1 MKLAMLGLLD
11 PTFKENYVGRAEVL
25 QVFRIPK
32 VGTIAGCRVQDG
44 VIRRDAEVKVMR
56 DGEQVFKGKINSLKR
71 VKDDVREVTN
81 GMECGIGLGGFSDLK
96 AGDLI
101 EAFSTEKLAADLGAL
116 TTAKA

>member
-1 MKLAMLGLLD
+1 MRLAMLGLLD
-11 PTFKENYVGRAEVL
+11 PTYRENYAGRAEVL

-56 DGEQVFKGKINSLKR
+56 DGAQLFKGKISSLKR

-81 GMECGIGLGGFSDLK
+81 GMECGIGLGGFTDIK
-96 AGDLI
+96 EGDLI

-116 TTAKA
+116 TTAKT